1 MSQPKA
7 IHLKDYKEPNFKI
20 NSVNLTF
27 ELNEEYSTVTN
38 IMEITKVNSEVT
50 VLELDSIDLE
60 LKSIFID
67 DIETKDYAYE
77 NEILSINNVT
87 ENFTLKIQ
95 NKIYPA
101 KNTELEGLYL
111 SSGIYCRNLKFR
123 VR

>member
-67 DIETKDYAYE
+67 DIETK
-77 NEILSINNVT
+77 V
-87 ENFTLKIQ
+87 
-95 NKIYPA
+95 
-101 KNTELEGLYL
+101 
-111 SSGIYCRNLKFR
+111 
-123 VR
+123 